1 MVIKFKTDFEQQEAL
16 EYRPGTKVQ
25 LKQCPGVVDIIA
37 EYDPMMVPP
46 VSLVND
52 PKPRYP
58 EELEL
63 LARPMIE
70 VSWFKSVSLRKIS
83 ASAESG
89 RSRLAKQRI
98 SHTRV

>member
-1 MVIKFKTDFEQQEAL
+1 MVIQFNASFEQQEAL

-46 VSLVND
+46 ISLVND

-70 VSWFKSVSLRKIS
+70 VKWLRSLSLGKIS
-83 ASAESG
+83 ASAVQS
-89 RSRLAKQRI
+89 RSR
-98 SHTRV
+98 